1 MMNNLINYWMV
12 RMDDVAT
19 YLLSATLVLTLLY
32 APYTLLLRKERFFR
46 QNRFTLLAIM
56 VLSLVLPF
64 CDFHALYPGELLPS
78 LPSLPTAQVVEED
91 LSTPISVTATM
102 EPMVITEVIDEPF
115 RLLPWLCHL
124 YIIGALIML
133 AIRLWQFARMH
144 HLIRRGCLWSD
155 VEDGIT
161 IHCHADDVAPCSWM
175 RHIVISEHDYRHH
188 RHEILLH
195 ERGHVLYHHSWD
207 ILLLMLVQTIQ
218 WYNPFAYMLGASL
231 RDVHEYEAD
240 DYVLRQGVTISEYQT
255 LLLKTAVGVGKYTFA
270 NNFNH
275 CFIKNRIVMMKNQS
289 PCLWKRYKALYI
301 LPLVFVLLSAFAT
314 PEVSNPISEDGI
326 SSVDARKKVKVSGK
340 IVDAKSGKPLSGVN
354 VCVMKS
360 GNPRILGGVVS
371 EKGKFSLDTYEGN
384 VLMFSFVGMQDFS
397 VIVPEGGAKSMTIA
411 LSEAVL
417 VFPEM
422 SVVGY
427 APQEETD
434 AAADEAPKE
443 VMSNTGKEE
452 SFFVVERMPEYPGG
466 MRECYRFF
474 SQNIKYPTAASKA
487 GIQGKVIVEFL
498 VEKDGSIADITV
510 KQGVNP
516 ELDAEAVRVVGL
528 MPKWKPGEQRGEPVS
543 VRYTMPIA
551 FSLKK

>member
-1 MMNNLINYWMV
+1 
-12 RMDDVAT
+12 
-19 YLLSATLVLTLLY
+19 
-32 APYTLLLRKERFFR
+32 
-46 QNRFTLLAIM
+46 
-56 VLSLVLPF
+56 
-64 CDFHALYPGELLPS
+64 
-78 LPSLPTAQVVEED
+78 
-91 LSTPISVTATM
+91 
-102 EPMVITEVIDEPF
+102 
-115 RLLPWLCHL
+115 
-124 YIIGALIML
+124 
-133 AIRLWQFARMH
+133 
-144 HLIRRGCLWSD
+144 
-155 VEDGIT
+155 
-161 IHCHADDVAPCSWM
+161 
-175 RHIVISEHDYRHH
+175 
-188 RHEILLH
+188 
-195 ERGHVLYHHSWD
+195 
-207 ILLLMLVQTIQ
+207 
-218 WYNPFAYMLGASL
+218 
-231 RDVHEYEAD
+231 
-240 DYVLRQGVTISEYQT
+240 
-255 LLLKTAVGVGKYTFA
+255 
-270 NNFNH
+270 
-275 CFIKNRIVMMKNQS
+275 MMKNQS

-301 LPLVFVLLSAFAT
+301 LPLVIVLLSAFAT
-314 PEVSNPISEDGI
+314 PEVSNQISEDGI

-354 VCVMKS
+354 VFVMKS

-384 VLMFSFVGMQDFS
+384 VLKFSFVGMQEFS

-417 VFPEM
+417 DFPEM

-466 MRECYRFF
+466 MGECYRFF

-498 VEKDGSIADITV
+498 VEKDGSIVDITV